1 MHGPH
6 LGSQEL
12 RGGEEEP
19 GEPLQSS
26 GCSGAFLLAQREK
39 GLLESVGLL
48 ASERSGDSLSTK
60 SHWASIIVKT
70 YLGE

>member
-12 RGGEEEP
+12 RGGEEEL